1 VALGAGRSRLDDV
14 IDPGVGIELLA
25 RPGDEVGAGDPVLR
39 VSHRAGRGL
48 EEALGLLKQAIE
60 VGDAFSAAPPI
71 VVDSVDRNSPAV
83 IDARQARER

>member
-39 VSHRAGRGL
+39 ISHRSGRGL
-48 EEALGLLKQAIE
+48 AEALGLLEQAIE
-60 VGDAFSAAPPI
+60 IGDALYAAPPI
-71 VVDSVDRNSPAV
+71 IVGTVDRSSPAV
-83 IDARQARER
+83 VQARGAGER